1 MKVLVIPDVHLKPWM
16 FRDAAKLLKAGT
28 ADHAVSLMDIADD
41 FDKEMNINL
50 YEETYDAAISLAKEF
65 PDTLWCYGNHDLS
78 YDWGYLETGYSPYA
92 ESTVIRKL
100 SELQRGIKNELQL
113 AYVHRIDNVLF
124 SHGGVTQE
132 FVREHISARESR
144 DTNLVLDVINAFG
157 KREMWKDNS
166 PIWARP
172 QYGDL
177 KMYQEKRLL
186 QVVGHT
192 PVERITQ
199 TGNLISCDV
208 FSTYRDGSP
217 IGTEEFLLLDTK
229 TWEWEGISSD

>member
-100 SELQRGIKNELQL
+100 SELQRVLKNELQL
-113 AYVHRIDNVLF
+113 AYVHRIDKVLF
-124 SHGGVTQE
+124 SHGGV
-132 FVREHISARESR
+132 
-144 DTNLVLDVINAFG
+144 N
-157 KREMWKDNS
+157 
-166 PIWARP
+166 
-172 QYGDL
+172 
-177 KMYQEKRLL
+177 
-186 QVVGHT
+186 
-192 PVERITQ
+192 
-199 TGNLISCDV
+199 
-208 FSTYRDGSP
+208 
-217 IGTEEFLLLDTK
+217 
-229 TWEWEGISSD
+229 

>member
-1 MKVLVIPDVHLKPWM
+1 MKVLVIPDVHLKPWI
-16 FRDAAKLLKAGT
+16 FRDAAKIMKTGA
-28 ADHAVSLMDIADD
+28 AERAVCLMDIADD
-41 FDKEMNINL
+41 FDKEMHINL

-78 YDWGYLETGYSPYA
+78 YSFGYLETGYSPYA
-92 ESTVIRKL
+92 ESTVLRKL
-100 SELQRGIKNELQL
+100 SELQRSLRNELQL

-132 FVREHISARESR
+132 FVLQHISARENR
-144 DTNLVLDVINAFG
+144 DTDLVLDVINAFG

-172 QYGDL
+172 QYGYV

-192 PVERITQ
+192 PVEKITQ

-208 FSTYRDGSP
+208 FSTYRDGTP

-229 TWEWEGISSD
+229 TREWKGIK

>member
-132 FVREHISARESR
+132 FVLEHISARESR
-144 DTNLVLDVINAFG
+144 NTDLVLDVINAFG

>member
-100 SELQRGIKNELQL
+100 SELQRVLKNELQL
-113 AYVHRIDNVLF
+113 AYVHRIDQVLF

>member
-199 TGNLISCDV
+199 TGNLISCDG

>member
-100 SELQRGIKNELQL
+100 SELQRVLKNELQL